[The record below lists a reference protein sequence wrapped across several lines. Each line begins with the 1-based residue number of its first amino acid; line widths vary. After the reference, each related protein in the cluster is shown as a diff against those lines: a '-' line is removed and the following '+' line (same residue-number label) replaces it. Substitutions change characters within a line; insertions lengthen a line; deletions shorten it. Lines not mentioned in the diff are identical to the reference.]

1 MWSILYYFQFC
12 SDYFCLDYSY
22 TQFSCR
28 RMAHYI
34 PGAEER
40 FLPRGTQIIQINE
53 NLSFFKFSLN
63 KSQILGGP
71 GPTHRFRGPCALRTY
86 NYYGIGWSVAKS
98 SLGMWLHKLLCVC
111 ILCSNSFFVHIWF
124 YYKYTRYYEGTSS
137 LHEDSCN
144 VHTPGILLG
153 CGKRGTRGKFSRGS
167 GGIK

>member
-1 MWSILYYFQFC
+1 MVFLFFFENQAYFNIKENGPVLNVILYYIQFC

-98 SLGMWLHKLLCVC
+98 SLGMWLHKLLCV
-111 ILCSNSFFVHIWF
+111 LCCVVTLFCSYLV
-124 YYKYTRYYEGTSS
+124 
-137 LHEDSCN
+137 
-144 VHTPGILLG
+144 LLYMY
-153 CGKRGTRGKFSRGS
+153 
-167 GGIK
+167 